1 MDLFAFEASLIYI
14 VRHCL
19 LKRKGKERKGKERK
33 GKERKGKERK
43 GKERKGS
50 TRSGMVACIFTPS
63 TCEAGADRSLSSLPA
78 WSTEQVPGQS
88 GLHRKPV
95 SKQQQMNK

>member
-43 GKERKGS
+43 GKERKGKE
-50 TRSGMVACIFTPS
+50 RKGK
-63 TCEAGADRSLSSLPA
+63 EAQDQAWWLASLLPA
-78 WSTEQVPGQS
+78 RVKQGQTD
-88 GLHRKPV
+88 L
-95 SKQQQMNK
+95 